1 MENVSRMEILRAL
14 KLFLD
19 NKIEIVNLIFECK
32 NSEECIEQLKAKYS
46 LFDYQA
52 QVIIDCQIK
61 RLCKLSRDNLD
72 REIEELNNCLI

>member
-1 MENVSRMEILRAL
+1 MDNISRLEILRAL
-14 KLFLD
+14 KLFMD

-32 NSEECIEQLKAKYS
+32 NSEECIEQLKSKYS

-61 RLCKLSRDNLD
+61 RLCELDRLRLD
-72 REIEELNNCLI
+72 REIEELNNNLI